1 MIAILAGATLSG
13 LVGSPHCVAMCG
25 GFAVAA
31 GDRPAHSLAWSAGRL
46 VTYGALGAIAGA
58 VGGHIPGPGWVGTVV
73 ATAFLVLFAG
83 KLAGLPWLQLPV
95 IPGLQQLGGR
105 LLGRGDLP
113 SRFLF
118 GGVTGLLPCGLV
130 YAALA
135 LPLAS
140 SDPLMGALTMLAF
153 GVGTLPALSFAAVGL
168 RAVVA
173 TSPMRRRALA
183 LAVLVMGLFAL
194 HMRSPTTAQAD
205 GGEPGP
211 PACHDAAATSAAPV
225 TGPTTASP

>member
-1 MIAILAGATLSG
+1 MIPILAGAALSG

-31 GDRPAHSLAWSAGRL
+31 GDRPARSLAWSAGRL
-46 VTYGALGAIAGA
+46 ATYGVLGAIAGLI
-58 VGGHIPGPGWVGTVV
+58 GGHIPGPGWVGT
-73 ATAFLVLFAG
+73 ALAALFLVVFAG
-83 KLAGLPWLQLPV
+83 KLAGLPWLQLPP
-95 IPGLQQLGGR
+95 IPGLQRLGGR
-105 LLGRGDLP
+105 LLQRGDLP

-140 SDPLMGALTMLAF
+140 SDPVLGALTMVAF
-153 GVGTLPALSFAAVGL
+153 GVGTLPALSVAAVGL
-168 RAVVA
+168 RRVVA
-173 TSPMRRRALA
+173 RSLMARRALA

-194 HMRSPTTAQAD
+194 TMRRPSPAQA
-205 GGEPGP
+205 GVEPPP
-211 PACHDAAATSAAPV
+211 PACHDVGDTPPPAESEPAAP
-225 TGPTTASP
+225 